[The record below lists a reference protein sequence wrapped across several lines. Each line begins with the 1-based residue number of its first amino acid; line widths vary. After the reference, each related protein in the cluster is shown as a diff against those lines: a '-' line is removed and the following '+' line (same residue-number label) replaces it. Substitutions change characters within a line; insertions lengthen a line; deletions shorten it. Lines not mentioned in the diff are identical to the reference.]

1 MNEGIAPAGVMR
13 LMRLPSCS
21 ENQRLPSLPRARM
34 RGAVHSL
41 RAAVVLLV
49 GACLLV
55 GCGGRARDDIGLM
68 RDLAPTGSLR
78 AAIAGTNATE
88 AFMSAASPGVVSLFF
103 RNDHYATQEQYLD
116 FRKGIRTYSISD
128 GQRELEYFFN
138 FTGFVPDPE
147 KAALAQTWAQAAQV
161 MSEVGGT
168 QAITVKEW
176 RGEFTPFPAELDE
189 ELPTMAREQQGQIKA
204 VAVREQA

>member
-1 MNEGIAPAGVMR
+1 MASSQDAASWAGRIADR
-13 LMRLPSCS
+13 R
-21 ENQRLPSLPRARM
+21 ENWAEP
-34 RGAVHSL
+34 VIL
-41 RAAVVLLV
+41 RALIDRLV
-49 GACLLV
+49 QMGALP
-55 GCGGRARDDIGLM
+55 
-68 RDLAPTGSLR
+68 APTSGEYSVKWK
-78 AAIAGTNATE
+78 
-88 AFMSAASPGVVSLFF
+88 PLF
-103 RNDHYATQEQYLD
+103 
-116 FRKGIRTYSISD
+116 
-128 GQRELEYFFN
+128 EL
-138 FTGFVPDPE
+138 TDPE